1 MSKAYLLPAMS
12 LLGLMLAGCGT
23 TPENPA
29 LLEAREAYS
38 VLQGKPEASR
48 LAALE
53 TQDAYAALGKAE
65 LASLKDRKSTE
76 VERLAT
82 LAARQIEFA
91 QQTIDLRNTDA
102 ALKRVE
108 LERTQARLD
117 ARTAQLNALKAKPSV
132 RGDVVTFGD
141 VLFQTGM
148 AELNGRSQHNIQE
161 LAAYLQANPERN
173 VLVEGFTDATGS
185 DALNQRLS
193 EQRADAVANA
203 LRRQGVAAQRIKSA
217 GYGKDYPVASNATA
231 QSRQLNRRVEVV
243 ISRGAEAVA
252 PRF

>member
-29 LLEAREAYS
+29 LLVAREAYS

-65 LASLKDRKSTE
+65 LASLKDRKSAE

-91 QQTIDLRNTDA
+91 EQTIDLRNTDA

>member
-53 TQDAYAALGKAE
+53 TQDAYTALGKAE
-65 LASLKDRKSTE
+65 SASLKDRKAAE

-82 LAARQIEFA
+82 LAGRQIEFA
-91 QQTIDLRNTDA
+91 EQTIDLRNTDA

-161 LAAYLQANPERN
+161 LAAYLQANPERK

-193 EQRADAVANA
+193 EHRADAVANA
-203 LRRQGVAAQRIKSA
+203 LRRQGVGAERIKRA
-217 GYGKDYPVASNATA
+217 GYGKEYPVASNATA

>member
-1 MSKAYLLPAMS
+1 
-12 LLGLMLAGCGT
+12 MLAGCGT
-23 TPENPA
+23 TPENP

-53 TQDAYAALGKAE
+53 TQDAYTALGKAE
-65 LASLKDRKSTE
+65 SASLKDRKSAE

-82 LAARQIEFA
+82 LAGRQIEFA
-91 QQTIDLRNTDA
+91 EQTIDLRNTDA

-108 LERTQARLD
+108 RANPGPPGCTH
-117 ARTAQLNALKAKPSV
+117 RTAQRAQGKPSA

-141 VLFQTGM
+141 VLFQTGK
-148 AELNGRSQHNIQE
+148 AELNGRSHYNIQE
-161 LAAYLQANPERN
+161 LAAYLQANPERK

-193 EQRADAVANA
+193 EHRADAVC
-203 LRRQGVAAQRIKSA
+203 AAPSGCGCAAHQSA
-217 GYGKDYPVASNATA
+217 GYGKDPVASNATA